1 MRWSKRYSSHGS
13 LPPRS
18 LLPLTSC
25 YTWSSS
31 GEFQQATSIFSS
43 SLHNCSFEPYSEL
56 YAFQCLWYP
65 SAIVEW
71 FDFPINDEFGSCTNT
86 IHILRNDTNDKP
98 HLLCFPWIKTMADLL
113 WLQKEKMPVIIILEH
128 LQESYFRGWSAVAA
142 AVWPAFFI
150 TCAFRNQPSTNRNH
164 RSFLIHLCS
173 WCEYNLQ

>member
-1 MRWSKRYSSHGS
+1 MGHCRLAAYCPWLPVTLGAAVGNFNKPLPSSR
-13 LPPRS
+13 LR
-18 LLPLTSC
+18 C
-25 YTWSSS
+25 
-31 GEFQQATSIFSS
+31 IN
-43 SLHNCSFEPYSEL
+43 NCSFEPYSEL

-86 IHILRNDTNDKP
+86 IHILRNNTNDKP